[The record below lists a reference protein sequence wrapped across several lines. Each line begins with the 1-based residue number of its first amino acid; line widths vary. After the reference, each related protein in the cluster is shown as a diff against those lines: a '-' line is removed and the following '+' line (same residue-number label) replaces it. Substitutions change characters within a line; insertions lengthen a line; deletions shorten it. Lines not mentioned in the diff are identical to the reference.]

1 MSKTSLL
8 PPMTAVQMTWALTG
22 LFSKEKPTQNS
33 DRPADSGQEDTKNS
47 EKKDKKRSADSNGNH
62 PKEVSSPFPTF
73 LTDKA
78 LEDMKIRAK
87 NDKENKYVDRVLAAM
102 NASLRSIHTIY
113 KGRNLNFDE
122 NEELRAAYL
131 KSMKESID
139 YGFRVKDILK
149 SLPTASIGAAG
160 GLTLTS
166 IMDGFKTEVSN
177 EPVNGTNIL
186 SFVNK
191 VLSNVAFRKFL
202 LVTTFAVLGF
212 FVGWVFIWWRGRKTW
227 KLYVIRDYERNLY
240 FRLYLRQVTTI
251 LESLYE
257 SVCQIYLE
265 TFGETCPEEE
275 KGKEM
280 IGDMMKGMKPNLCKC
295 VDRHMRENKIT
306 ANQWAMC
313 ETGDMDIIKRRCP
326 VWKKEKRKLR
336 LSSSYR
342 KAKRFVWNLL
352 YVSEED
358 DRICD
363 SEKSS
368 QNK

>member
-33 DRPADSGQEDTKNS
+33 EGPADKSQ
-47 EKKDKKRSADSNGNH
+47 KDKKNSVKKDERRSADAGGNH
-62 PKEVSSPFPTF
+62 PKEVPSPFPTF
-73 LTDKA
+73 LVDKA
-78 LEDMKIRAK
+78 LEDMRIRAK
-87 NDKENKYVDRVLAAM
+87 NDKENKYVDRVIAAM

-149 SLPTASIGAAG
+149 SLPTALIGATG

-166 IMDGFKTEVSN
+166 IIDESKTNVSN
-177 EPVNGTNIL
+177 KPINGTDVL

-191 VLSNVAFRKFL
+191 ALSNVAFQKFL
-202 LVTTFAVLGF
+202 LVTTFTLLGF
-212 FVGWVFIWWRGRKTW
+212 LVGWVLIWWRGRKTW
-227 KLYVIRDYERNLY
+227 KLYVRRDYERNLY
-240 FRLYLRQVTTI
+240 FSLYLKQVTTI

-265 TFGETCPEEE
+265 TFKRTCPEEK

-280 IGDMMKGMKPNLCKC
+280 IGDMMKGMQPNLCTY
-295 VDRHMRENKIT
+295 VNGHMRKNKIT
-306 ANQWAMC
+306 VDQWPMC
-313 ETGDMDIIKRRCP
+313 ETGKIGIITRHCP

-336 LSSSYR
+336 LS
-342 KAKRFVWNLL
+342 LL
-352 YVSEED
+352 SFISI
-358 DRICD
+358 R
-363 SEKSS
+363 
-368 QNK
+368 